1 METKN
6 VITITEFCQ
15 HYKIPESFILSLKE
29 YELIEISTENN
40 APCIYVTEIQSIEK
54 LIRFHFEMDINLEGI
69 HAISNLLNKVEEM
82 QEDIRILNNK
92 LEFYQNIKGLN
103 T

>member
-15 HYKIPESFILSLKE
+15 HYNIPEQFIIALSE
-29 YELIEISTENN
+29 YELVEIANEDNT
-40 APCIYVTEIQSIEK
+40 PCIYVTEIQSIEK

-69 HAISNLLNKVEEM
+69 HAISNLLNKVERL
-82 QEDIRILNNK
+82 QEDVKALNNK
-92 LEFYQNIKGLN
+92 VRFYEDGK
-103 T
+103 